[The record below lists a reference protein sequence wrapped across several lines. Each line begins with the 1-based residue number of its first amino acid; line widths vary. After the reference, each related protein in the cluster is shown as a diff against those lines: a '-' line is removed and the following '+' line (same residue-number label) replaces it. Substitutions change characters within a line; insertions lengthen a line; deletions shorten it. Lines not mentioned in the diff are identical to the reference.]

1 MYTIGVR
8 SFEDGRYGNS
18 SLQCKGDPGMTVRVQ
33 GQKTPFPLSYT
44 IIRLNNRENTPFIND
59 SITLGVE
66 HWEDEIQ
73 FLNDRLSGK
82 HGEIDDEDDEA
93 YEDAL
98 KIAKVNLADAKSH
111 LNEG

>member
-1 MYTIGVR
+1 M
-8 SFEDGRYGNS
+8 EKKENS
-18 SLQCKGDPGMTVRVQ
+18 D
-33 GQKTPFPLSYT
+33 
-44 IIRLNNRENTPFIND
+44 FIND

-82 HGEIDDEDDEA
+82 HGDIDDEDREA
-93 YEDAL
+93 CEDAL